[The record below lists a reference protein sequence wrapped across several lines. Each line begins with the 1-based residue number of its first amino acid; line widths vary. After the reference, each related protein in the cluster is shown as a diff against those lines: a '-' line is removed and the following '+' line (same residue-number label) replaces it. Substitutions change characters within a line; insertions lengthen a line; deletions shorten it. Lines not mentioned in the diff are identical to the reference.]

1 MKKLIALYLCCA
13 LLSIPLASAVQTSPD
28 AAPTPKKVSSY
39 TVNEYELLK
48 SLSTE
53 SNDTLHQMGYTVNQI
68 SKIKNL
74 RSAYADHLEE
84 ISHYDRAALKNLG
97 YTDIQIDTLQNFD
110 GSESQ
115 IMALAAT
122 LNFDL
127 SIDYVTWSAADNRTN
142 ARLCYEY
149 EWNGIP
155 LIKINDA
162 VAVSWNDWTING
174 KISYITYV
182 QVNGSGNSQLQ
193 AATYVANNGSAAM
206 GGGFRFPMLINN
218 SSHWAKSGYGIFT
231 LYYNNYRKDLS
242 AYAVYTHY
250 TVSATP
256 SFSIPGYG
264 SISFNKS
271 IDYLAEAW
279 VDMACS
285 N

>member
-1 MKKLIALYLCCA
+1 M
-13 LLSIPLASAVQTSPD
+13 
-28 AAPTPKKVSSY
+28 
-39 TVNEYELLK
+39 NEYELLK
-48 SLSTE
+48 SLSAE
-53 SNDTLHQMGYTVNQI
+53 STDTLRQMGYTVSQI
-68 SKIKNL
+68 NDIQNL

-84 ISHYDRAALKNLG
+84 IAHYDRAALENLG
-97 YTDIQIDTLQNFD
+97 YTDAQINTLQNFD

-142 ARLCYEY
+142 ARLCYEF

-155 LIKINDA
+155 LIKMKDA

-174 KISYITYV
+174 KISYITYEP
-182 QVNGSGNSQLQ
+182 VNGSGSSQLQ

-206 GGGFRFPMLINN
+206 GGGFRFPMLISN
-218 SSHWAKSGYGIFT
+218 SSYWAKSGYGIFT

-242 AYAVYTHY
+242 AYAAYAHY
-250 TVSATP
+250 TMTATP
-256 SFSIPGYG
+256 SFTIPGYG
-264 SISFNKS
+264 SISFNMDATPS
-271 IDYLAEAW
+271 GEAW
-279 VDMACS
+279 AEMACS